1 VTAVLHVF
9 RKEILDNARDRRT
22 LFSALVFGPLFGPAL
37 FAVLV
42 TLTLEKTLSKADEAL
57 ALPVTGAEHAANLMA
72 FLERSNLKPRPG
84 PANLDAARRLV
95 KTGAAD
101 VVLWIESDF
110 GAAVTSG
117 EPARVTLVF
126 DQSNNQA
133 QQSVARVQRLLE
145 GYSARLGALRLQV
158 RGVNPWLVRPITVDQ
173 IDVSTATGRSVVL
186 LGMLTYFLLFA
197 MLMGGLYL
205 AIDTTA
211 GERERGS
218 LEPLLTLPVPRGEL
232 LLGKLLATVFYM
244 LLSLLLT
251 LAAFVVALPFVPL
264 ERLGMAANFTVPV
277 ALATFGVLAPFALLG
292 AGLMTVVASFTKSY
306 KEAQTYLTVVLLVPT
321 LPIMFAAIA
330 GIKPN
335 PTLMWIPSLSQHLL
349 VTDLIKAEPINVGHA
364 LLSGGSTL
372 VLGIL
377 LAGLAIRLY
386 CREGVLG

>member
-1 VTAVLHVF
+1 
-9 RKEILDNARDRRT
+9 
-22 LFSALVFGPLFGPAL
+22 
-37 FAVLV
+37 
-42 TLTLEKTLSKADEAL
+42 
-57 ALPVTGAEHAANLMA
+57 
-72 FLERSNLKPRPG
+72 
-84 PANLDAARRLV
+84 
-95 KTGAAD
+95 

>member
-1 VTAVLHVF
+1 MTAVLHVF

-42 TLTLEKTLSKADEAL
+42 TLTLEKTLSKADETL
-57 ALPVTGAEHAANLMA
+57 ALPVTGAEHAANLLA
-72 FLERSNLKPRPG
+72 FLERSNLEPRPG
-84 PANLDAARRLV
+84 PANLDAARHLV

-101 VVLWIESDF
+101 VVLWIEPDF
-110 GAAVTSG
+110 GAAVTRG

-244 LLSLLLT
+244 LVSLLLT

-277 ALATFGVLAPFALLG
+277 ALATFAVLAPFALLG

-330 GIKPN
+330 GIKPD
-335 PTLMWIPSLSQHLL
+335 PALMWIPSLSQHLL
-349 VTDLIKAEPINVGHA
+349 VTDLIKAEPVSVSHA
-364 LLSGGSTL
+364 LLSSGSTL
-372 VLGIL
+372 GLGIL
-377 LAGLAIRLY
+377 LAALAIRLY
-386 CREGVLG
+386 SREGVLG